1 MDEKT
6 EELRDLFVDATGS
19 ETVTERQEAAR
30 GSLVDRDDDAVEARV
45 AALVATMRE
54 RHGFDSGLD
63 DATAADGELPDS
75 TAADGELPDST
86 AAAAELP
93 DGAYEHVVLGFFDGE
108 DDEAI
113 ADALGGTDA
122 GIDAKTVRD
131 ARLDLHLVAEADR
144 DAPFEY
150 AALKRLLAAD
160 RSVEA
165 VASALDV
172 DVDVVREFAPVAR
185 ADLAS
190 TRVNDR
196 FRDEFRDLLTDADME
211 ASHAATARE
220 DGLRE
225 ATEDIE
231 TDVSL

>member
-19 ETVTERQEAAR
+19 ETVTDRQEEPP
-30 GSLVDRDDDAVEARV
+30 GSLLDRDDDAVADRV
-45 AALVATMRE
+45 AALVATMRG
-54 RHGFDSGLD
+54 RYGFDAEIDAEGTGLTD
-63 DATAADGELPDS
+63 TQ
-75 TAADGELPDST
+75 
-86 AAAAELP
+86 
-93 DGAYEHVVLGFFDGE
+93 YERVAVGFFDGE
-108 DDEAI
+108 DDASI
-113 ADALGGTDA
+113 ADALGGSGSAVDA
-122 GIDAKTVRD
+122 RTVRD
-131 ARLDLHLVAEADR
+131 ARLDLHLVADADR

-160 RSVEA
+160 RPIDEVAAELEA
-165 VASALDV
+165 DPET
-172 DVDVVREFAPVAR
+172 VREFVPVAR

-196 FRDEFRDLLTDADME
+196 FRDEFRALLTDADIE
-211 ASHAATARE
+211 DAHAATARE

>member
-6 EELRDLFVDATGS
+6 EELRDIFVDATGS
-19 ETVTERQEAAR
+19 DTVTDRQEESP

-45 AALVATMRE
+45 AELVATMRE
-54 RHGFDSGLD
+54 RYDFDAGSGD
-63 DATAADGELPDS
+63 GDADGDAPDVELTD
-75 TAADGELPDST
+75 
-86 AAAAELP
+86 AE
-93 DGAYEHVVLGFFDGE
+93 YERVVFGFFDDE
-108 DDEAI
+108 DDAAI
-113 ADALGGTDA
+113 ADALGGSDSGPDA
-122 GIDAKTVRD
+122 RTERDARTVRD
-131 ARLDLHLVAEADR
+131 ARLDLHLVADADR

-165 VASALDV
+165 IAAKLDA
-172 DVDVVREFAPVAR
+172 DAGTVREFVPVAR

-196 FRDEFRDLLTDADME
+196 FRDEFRALLTDADIE
-211 ASHAATARE
+211 DAHAATARD

>member
-19 ETVTERQEAAR
+19 EAVTERQEAAR
-30 GSLVDRDDDAVEARV
+30 GSLVDRDADAVEARV
-45 AALVATMRE
+45 AELVATMRE
-54 RHGFDSGLD
+54 RYGFDSGLAGADVD
-63 DATAADGELPDS
+63 DTGLADE
-75 TAADGELPDST
+75 
-86 AAAAELP
+86 
-93 DGAYEHVVLGFFDGE
+93 AYDRVVFGFFDGE
-108 DDEAI
+108 DDETI
-113 ADALGGTDA
+113 ADALGGAGAGVDA
-122 GIDAKTVRD
+122 RTVRD
-131 ARLDLHLVAEADR
+131 ARLDLHLVADADR
-144 DAPFEY
+144 DTPFEY
-150 AALKRLLAAD
+150 TALKRQLAAG
-160 RSVEA
+160 REIEA

-172 DVDVVREFAPVAR
+172 DVDVVNEFVPVAR

>member
-19 ETVTERQEAAR
+19 EAVTERQEAAR

-45 AALVATMRE
+45 AELVATMRE
-54 RHGFDSGLD
+54 RYGFGAGSD
-63 DATAADGELPDS
+63 DAT
-75 TAADGELPDST
+75 
-86 AAAAELP
+86 AAAELP
-93 DGAYEHVVLGFFDGE
+93 DGAYERVVFGFFDGE
-108 DDEAI
+108 DDETI
-113 ADALGGTDA
+113 ADALGGADA
-122 GIDAKTVRD
+122 GVDARTVRD
-131 ARLDLHLVAEADR
+131 ARLDLHLVADADR
-144 DAPFEY
+144 DTPFEY
-150 AALKRLLAAD
+150 TALKRLLAAD

-165 VASALDV
+165 IASALDA
-172 DVDVVREFAPVAR
+172 DVDVVREFVPVAR

>member
-19 ETVTERQEAAR
+19 ETVTERQAESP
-30 GSLVDRDDDAVEARV
+30 GSLVDRDDDAVADRV

-54 RHGFDSGLD
+54 RYGFDSDLG
-63 DATAADGELPDS
+63 DAG
-75 TAADGELPDST
+75 
-86 AAAAELP
+86 
-93 DGAYEHVVLGFFDGE
+93 YERVVVGFFDGE
-108 DDEAI
+108 DDAAI
-113 ADALGGTDA
+113 ADALGGSGSAVDS
-122 GIDAKTVRD
+122 GIDARAVRD
-131 ARLDLHLVAEADR
+131 ARLDLHLVADADR

-165 VASALDV
+165 AAAELDA
-172 DVDVVREFAPVAR
+172 DAETVREFVPVAR

-196 FRDEFRDLLTDADME
+196 FRDEFRALLTDADIE
-211 ASHAATARE
+211 DAHAATARE

>member
-6 EELRDLFVDATGS
+6 EELRDVFVDATGS
-19 ETVTERQEAAR
+19 ETVTERQEASR

-45 AALVATMRE
+45 AELVATMRE
-54 RHGFDSGLD
+54 RGEFGRGSDGSRLD
-63 DATAADGELPDS
+63 DGD
-75 TAADGELPDST
+75 
-86 AAAAELP
+86 
-93 DGAYEHVVLGFFDGE
+93 YERVVRGFFDDE

-113 ADALGGTDA
+113 ADALGGGGA
-122 GIDAKTVRD
+122 GITARAVRD
-131 ARLDLHLVAEADR
+131 ARLGLHLVTEADR
-144 DAPFEY
+144 DGPFEY

-160 RSVEA
+160 RETEA
-165 VASALDV
+165 VAAALDA
-172 DVDVVREFAPVAR
+172 DVDVVREFVPVAR

>member
-19 ETVTERQEAAR
+19 ETVTERQEASP
-30 GSLVDRDDDAVEARV
+30 GSLVDRDDDALEARV
-45 AALVATMRE
+45 AELVATMRE
-54 RHGFDSGLD
+54 RYDLDSGPEDTVLD
-63 DATAADGELPDS
+63 DE
-75 TAADGELPDST
+75 
-86 AAAAELP
+86 
-93 DGAYEHVVLGFFDGE
+93 AYERVVYGFFAGE

-113 ADALGGTDA
+113 ADELGEELDDDRADDPDGADS
-122 GIDAKTVRD
+122 GIDARTVRD

-165 VASALDV
+165 AAAELDV
-172 DVDVVREFAPVAR
+172 DPEVVREFVPVAR

-211 ASHAATARE
+211 ESHAATARE
-220 DGLRE
+220 DGLRD

>member
-19 ETVTERQEAAR
+19 ETVTERQSESP
-30 GSLVDRDDDAVEARV
+30 GSLVDRDDDAVEERV
-45 AALVATMRE
+45 AELVTAMRE
-54 RHGFDSGLD
+54 RYDLDSGLEDTGLGDEAYERVVYGFFAGED
-63 DATAADGELPDS
+63 DGSIAADLGE
-75 TAADGELPDST
+75 ELDDD
-86 AAAAELP
+86 P
-93 DGAYEHVVLGFFDGE
+93 DGADS
-108 DDEAI
+108 
-113 ADALGGTDA
+113 
-122 GIDAKTVRD
+122 GIDVRTVRD

-165 VASALDV
+165 AAAKLDV
-172 DVDVVREFAPVAR
+172 DPEVVREFVPVAR

-196 FRDEFRDLLTDADME
+196 FRDEFRDLLTDADIE
-211 ASHAATARE
+211 ESLATDARE

>member
-6 EELRDLFVDATGS
+6 EELRDLFVDATGAD
-19 ETVTERQEAAR
+19 TVTDRQEESP

-54 RHGFDSGLD
+54 RYGFDSGLD
-63 DATAADGELPDS
+63 DGEPNDDGLDDGE
-75 TAADGELPDST
+75 
-86 AAAAELP
+86 
-93 DGAYEHVVLGFFDGE
+93 YERVVLGCFDDE
-108 DDEAI
+108 DDATI
-113 ADALGGTDA
+113 ADALGGSDPDLDSR
-122 GIDAKTVRD
+122 IDPRTVRD

-150 AALKRLLAAD
+150 AALKRLLAGD
-160 RSVEA
+160 RSIETIA
-165 VASALDV
+165 AELDA
-172 DVDVVREFAPVAR
+172 DAETVREFVPVAR

-196 FRDEFRDLLTDADME
+196 FRDEFRTLLTDADIE
-211 ASHAATARE
+211 DAHAAPARD